1 MDRYRTVGAVIAA
14 AGSSSRMGGRD
25 KLAEPLDGIP
35 VILRTLAAYPV
46 EQCCY
51 GHLHGPVIRRR
62 IEGERGNTAFSLISA
77 AYLGFV
83 PKKICD

>member
-35 VILRTLAAYPV
+35 VILRTLAAV
-46 EQCCY
+46 EAV
-51 GHLHGPVIRRR
+51 PEIREIVVVTREDR
-62 IEGERGNTAFSLISA
+62 VEE
-77 AYLGFV
+77 
-83 PKKICD
+83 